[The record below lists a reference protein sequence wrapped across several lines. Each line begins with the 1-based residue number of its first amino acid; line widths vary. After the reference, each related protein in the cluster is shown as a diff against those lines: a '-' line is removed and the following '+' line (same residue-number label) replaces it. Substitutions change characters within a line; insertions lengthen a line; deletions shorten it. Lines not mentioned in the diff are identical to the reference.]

1 VPVPVPVPVPA
12 RARSPVQG
20 THHVREHGDDA
31 NQELASG
38 FAELSPDELEP
49 DSDVEDRCALGR
61 GAASDPI
68 EVGLGGLGEFAS
80 SFGDVEDDGSGGSS
94 QLVGEVAMTGRQGQ
108 DDAVGKRDEVD
119 GGGVDIESFVVE
131 VHTRSS
137 SAADGGALQ
146 AMSNHTPNEA
156 GRALM
161 ENRNGLLASIDI
173 AQATGYAERSSA
185 LTMLDRDFPRGRRR
199 TLGADAGYD
208 TNDFVADCRQ
218 RRVSPH
224 VAQNRNRRRS
234 AIDGRTTSA
243 SGYAVSIGVRRMI
256 EKVFGWMKTTANF
269 RRTRLRGLAKN
280 SLAATLVGAAYNL
293 LRIARLAPCVA

>member
-1 VPVPVPVPVPA
+1 MPVPVPVPVPA

-137 SAADGGALQ
+137 SAAVLDVAVRLELIDRRVCEPGRELLIRIVS
-146 AMSNHTPNEA
+146 MLTNMV
-156 GRALM
+156 RALH
-161 ENRNGLLASIDI
+161 R
-173 AQATGYAERSSA
+173 
-185 LTMLDRDFPRGRRR
+185 
-199 TLGADAGYD
+199 
-208 TNDFVADCRQ
+208 
-218 RRVSPH
+218 
-224 VAQNRNRRRS
+224 
-234 AIDGRTTSA
+234 
-243 SGYAVSIGVRRMI
+243 
-256 EKVFGWMKTTANF
+256 
-269 RRTRLRGLAKN
+269 
-280 SLAATLVGAAYNL
+280 
-293 LRIARLAPCVA
+293 